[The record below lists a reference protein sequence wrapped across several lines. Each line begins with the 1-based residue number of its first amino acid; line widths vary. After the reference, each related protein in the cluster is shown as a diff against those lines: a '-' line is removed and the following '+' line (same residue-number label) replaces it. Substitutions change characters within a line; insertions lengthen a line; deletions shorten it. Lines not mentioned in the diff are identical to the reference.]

1 MTAHPAAR
9 SRPPAVQIL
18 RGLFFAFLLVLA
30 GWTVVLTSIVLFG
43 RMDEAEPAGA
53 IVVLGAAQYDGKPS
67 PVLRARL
74 DHAIHLYR
82 RGVADT
88 LIMTGGTGP
97 GDTVSEAVVGKR
109 YAVKAGIPE
118 ADILTEKEGLTS
130 LQSMRAVAAMMERHG
145 LRSAV
150 LVSDPFH
157 MLRLRLLALRV
168 GIRARSSPTRSSPI
182 SASPEEERRYVLR
195 ESFSLPLALIEQ
207 DP

>member
-1 MTAHPAAR
+1 MSPPVP
-9 SRPPAVQIL
+9 SRPRPIPVQIL
-18 RGLFFAFLLVLA
+18 RGTFFGLLLVFA
-30 GWTVVLTSIVLFG
+30 GWAAVLTAIILFG
-43 RMDEAEPAGA
+43 RVDEAEPAGA

-74 DHAIHLYR
+74 DHAVSLYR

-97 GDTVSEAVVGKR
+97 GDTVSEALVGKR
-109 YAVKAGIPE
+109 YAAKAGIPE
-118 ADILTEKEGLTS
+118 SSILTEQEGLTS
-130 LQSMRAVAAMMERHG
+130 LQSMRGVAALMERHG

-182 SASPEEERRYVLR
+182 SANPEEERRYVLR
-195 ESFSLPLALIEQ
+195 ESFSLPFALVEQ